1 MTLPPFDAVFFLPGL
16 NAFADERVHIGP
28 LRFGHMAAQWEA
40 AAARKR
46 IPFARARCV
55 GGDGLVREA
64 TRARQAF
71 DKEIAQGALAGRKR
85 VRLIGQSTGGLVAR
99 AIAAAR
105 PELIADVVT
114 LGSPHAGTPLATLA
128 LEVLNRKS
136 PLHGLA
142 RSLGQVFGYNLAH
155 RAATLYDL
163 TPEGARLH
171 AESLPVPPE
180 VRTGFIECRAE
191 GAEIAAP
198 FRALALAFPAARL
211 SEASDGF
218 IHCSSQ
224 VFGAQLGQARLDHYG
239 EFGVA
244 MQATRAER
252 SRTQAEF
259 NALTDTL
266 LGDSD

>member
-1 MTLPPFDAVFFLPGL
+1 MTSPPFDAVFFLPGL

-40 AAARKR
+40 AAARR
-46 IPFARARCV
+46 HVPFARSRCV

-64 TRARQAF
+64 ARARETF
-71 DKEIAQGALAGRKR
+71 EYEVTEGALAGRQR
-85 VRLIGQSTGGLVAR
+85 VRLIAHSTGGLVAR

-105 PELIADVVT
+105 PEVIADVVT
-114 LGSPHAGTPLATLA
+114 LGSPHAGTPLATVA
-128 LEVLNRKS
+128 LELLNRKS
-136 PLHGLA
+136 MLHGLA
-142 RSLGQVFGYNLAH
+142 RALGQVFGYNLEH

-163 TPEGARLH
+163 TPEGAESH
-171 AESLPVPPE
+171 AESFPVPQE
-180 VRTGFIECRAE
+180 VPTGFIECRAE
-191 GAEIAAP
+191 GPEIAAP
-198 FRALALAFPAARL
+198 FRALALAFPQARL

-224 VFGAQLGQARLDHYG
+224 VFGAKLGQVRLDHYG

-259 NALTDTL
+259 LALTDRL
-266 LGDSD
+266 LGVSD